1 MGQPIDQKEL
11 STILM
16 NTDQVMQMTRKS
28 ANVDSKL
35 FNVFMEGNIPETI
48 QAPVLLKRR
57 KIDGEEDALNL
68 NS

>member
-35 FNVFMEGNIPETI
+35 FNVFMEGNITETI